1 MRGVTR
7 RPWPACWRE
16 GVAFPSTE
24 GAGRESVTCWGLGA
38 VPGASHALGELSL
51 YFSIFRHD
59 RFVFH
64 FGGSQPELW
73 KEVNGPRL
81 RALCVAAPHTPQGAG
96 GVGRTRRRVLGAG
109 GVGHP
114 HWAGSVAAGSA
125 CPRWL
130 AARAVCRAGRV
141 DPVRPA
147 GSSPSPKPDTVQ
159 ALLQCPWPAS
169 PCRERRGLRG

>member
-24 GAGRESVTCWGLGA
+24 GAGRESVTCWALGA
-38 VPGASHALGELSL
+38 VPGASHASGELSL

-96 GVGRTRRRVLGAG
+96 CWGRRPPSLGRVCGRGERL
-109 GVGHP
+109 
-114 HWAGSVAAGSA
+114 SA
-125 CPRWL
+125 
-130 AARAVCRAGRV
+130 VAGR
-141 DPVRPA
+141 PGSLPSRVRPA

-159 ALLQCPWPAS
+159 ALRQCPWPAP